1 MMARLSFSLVNLEV
15 QIVRWNLGTMVLTT
29 TLDEIGPFVDLGL
42 LVYKLHGD
50 HVFWSDIKLHTCD

>member
-1 MMARLSFSLVNLEV
+1 
-15 QIVRWNLGTMVLTT
+15 MVLTT
-29 TLDEIGPFVDLGL
+29 TLDETGPFVDLGL